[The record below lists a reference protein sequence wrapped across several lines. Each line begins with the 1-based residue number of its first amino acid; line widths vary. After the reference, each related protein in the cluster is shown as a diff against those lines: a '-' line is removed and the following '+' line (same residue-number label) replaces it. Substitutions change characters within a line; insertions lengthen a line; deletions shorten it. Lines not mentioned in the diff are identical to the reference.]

1 MIKKPASL
9 SIDETADRTG
19 TNLERGLNRE
29 EAQKRLEKYGTNE
42 LKEQQGN
49 TILDLIIQ
57 QFKSF
62 LVIILV
68 GAAAVS
74 FLIGETVDAVAI
86 IAIVI
91 LNTIMGVVQEAR
103 AEKALAALKKMS
115 SPEAVILRDG
125 KHVTVSST
133 ELVPGDIVFLE
144 AGNYVPGDIRLTE
157 SVNLNVNE
165 SSLTGESVPVDK
177 KADTVLEEDA
187 PLGDQKNCVFMNTM
201 ISSGRGSGIVV
212 RTGMDTEMGKIA
224 DMIQSYEKEQTPL
237 QKNLDQLGRR
247 LGILALAICGVI
259 LIFGVIRDTDVN
271 LLFGEGI
278 RPFFREFQDR
288 IVELFMTAVSLAIA
302 AVPEGLPAVVTICL
316 ALGMRRM
323 VKRNALIRRL
333 PAVETLGSASVICT
347 DKTGTLTQNQMT
359 VQKGWVS
366 GKKFSLTGE
375 GYKPEGKFKIDGNV
389 VNPEEDIE
397 ISLLLLG
404 GLICNDANL
413 EEGIDGEKSGW
424 NIIGD
429 PTEGALVVSAAKAG
443 MHKTEERK
451 KWKRVREFP
460 FNSERKRMTTI
471 HEIPADFDRNELPG
485 ADTEYAAFVKGAP
498 DVVLEYSGKILKAG
512 KVTDLTEEDRQK
524 ITQVNEEM
532 AEQAL
537 RVLAVAYR
545 PVRDVPDEQADPD
558 SIENDLIFAGLQGM
572 IDPARPEVKDAVESA
587 RQAGIRT
594 IMVTGD
600 YKITAA
606 AIGKAIGIL
615 RPEGK
620 VLSGKE
626 IDKLNDDEMIQAVK
640 DTDVFAR
647 VSPEHKVRIVDALRS
662 AGSVSAMTGDG
673 VNDAPAL
680 KRADIGVA
688 MGITGTDV
696 SKETAEMVL
705 TDDNFASIVSAVEEG
720 RTIYANI
727 RKFVFY
733 LLSCNI
739 GEILTILGSM
749 VAGIP
754 IPLTPIQILWV
765 NLVTDGAP
773 ALALSV
779 EEGEPDIMKRKPR
792 GVNESVINSEMLA
805 GFAVQGVVIAAAVIA
820 AFLLGRSFYT
830 GSISHARSIAFA
842 ALVTA
847 QIIRG
852 FTVRSQYH
860 SIFSIGF
867 FSNKYMVMAVL
878 SSVVLLLAVVYIPFL
893 NGVFSTTPLTPRD
906 WLIIL
911 AFGLAAPIAE
921 EITKLFIRMKKSK

>member
-460 FNSERKRMTTI
+460 FSSERKRMTTI